1 MSVGRV
7 KRVQDSV
14 HGLMEFKGLET
25 FIIEVL
31 RTPELQRLRKIRQL
45 GMVHYVFPGAEHSRL
60 THSLGAAHLALRFGH
75 QIQSE
80 AGKCFASELVP
91 DEQALSDLGL
101 AALCHDLGHGPLSHA
116 WEREIVGEDFDRQA
130 WAKSFGIQDDISD
143 IEKMKWH
150 ELVGYGLLTWP
161 EGQLHKLLKYNASD
175 QPQRIQ
181 QLLCGRYYVPYLPKL
196 LSSEID
202 VDRAD
207 FVQRDTHYTGV
218 AYGRYDLGWLISTC
232 TLGRHPQSN
241 QWCVGFDAQKSIRVI
256 EQFLI
261 ARHAMYDTVYHHR
274 TVRCLEGMVARL
286 LNRLKANATN
296 IDVEHNED
304 FLQSTIK
311 LLKGEVLSPN
321 EFLSLDDF
329 SVFVLIDKV
338 ANGLF
343 KDAVAT
349 DLAKRILTR
358 TLFKQVPISSTELQ
372 DFFREQED
380 AYPRIDAAIR
390 PFVISDP
397 KYYRIID
404 TAKLET
410 LSSKSEDAF
419 MLVDKQARA
428 SFGFDHPVFR
438 RYRNDKE
445 ESVRLFVVRE
455 AVEAVTKVIHEHA

>member
-31 RTPELQRLRKIRQL
+31 RTPEIQRLRKIRQL

-75 QIQSE
+75 QVQNE
-80 AGKCFASELVP
+80 AEKHFASELVP
-91 DEQALSDLGL
+91 DEQALTDLGL

-116 WEREIVGEDFDRQA
+116 WEREIVGEDFDRTA
-130 WAKSFGIQDDISD
+130 WARSFGIEGNAADL
-143 IEKMKWH
+143 KHMKWH

-181 QLLCGRYYVPYLPKL
+181 QLLCGRYYIPYLPKL

-207 FVQRDTHYTGV
+207 FVQRDTHHTGV

-232 TLGRHPQSN
+232 TLGRHPHN
-241 QWCVGFDAQKSIRVI
+241 GEWCVGFDSQKAIRVI

-274 TVRCLEGMVARL
+274 TVRCLEGMVSRL

-296 IDVEHNED
+296 IGVALEQDLLH
-304 FLQSTIK
+304 STTK
-311 LLKGEVLSPN
+311 LLKGEVLTPE
-321 EFLSLDDF
+321 EFLGLDDF

-349 DLAKRILTR
+349 DLAKRIQSR
-358 TLFKQVPISSTELQ
+358 TLFKQVPIESDHLQ
-372 DFFREQED
+372 TFFREKED

-397 KYYRIID
+397 KYYRLID

-410 LSSKSEDAF
+410 LSGKSKDAF
-419 MLVDKQARA
+419 MLVDKQAKA
-428 SFGFDHPVFR
+428 TFGSDHTVFQ
-438 RYRNDKE
+438 RYRSDKG
-445 ESVRLFVVRE
+445 ESVRLFVIRE
-455 AVEAVTKVIHEHA
+455 AVEAVTKVINDQT